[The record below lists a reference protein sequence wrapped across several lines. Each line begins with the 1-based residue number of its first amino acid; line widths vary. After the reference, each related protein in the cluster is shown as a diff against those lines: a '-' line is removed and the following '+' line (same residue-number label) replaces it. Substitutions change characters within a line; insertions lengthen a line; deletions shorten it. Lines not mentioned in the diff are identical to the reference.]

1 MCILEDESKLIPSS
15 IWQHKN
21 NGKHYK
27 LETANIQ
34 IQENNIWIDAVAYK
48 ALDRD
53 NIESDILYA
62 RSRHEFLLKFKCIE
76 M

>member
-1 MCILEDESKLIPSS
+1 MCILEDESKLVPSS

-53 NIESDILYA
+53 NIESDTLYA
-62 RSRHEFLLKFKCIE
+62 RSRQEFLLKFKCIE